1 MPNNHPVE
9 YLALTDQLLA
19 YETSIR
25 SGEFSFIAGID
36 EAGRGCL
43 AGPVVA
49 AAVVF
54 TDYTKIPAGV
64 NDSKALSP
72 EKREK
77 IREQILAEPSIK
89 WAVGVVSAE
98 EIDQSDI
105 LRATWRAMRL
115 AAEALIPPA
124 QFILVDGNPVKGLPL
139 PSRNI
144 VKGDANS
151 ASIAAA
157 SILAKTHRDHLMDEY
172 EKEFPGYGFG
182 IHKGYGTALH
192 LKALSELGVSPIHRT
207 TFEPVRLILH
217 PPEYTQQD
225 LIF

>member
-1 MPNNHPVE
+1 MPNNHPQE
-9 YLALTDQLLA
+9 YLAPSDKLLA
-19 YETSIR
+19 YESSVR

-54 TDYTKIPAGV
+54 TDYEKIPAGV
-64 NDSKALSP
+64 NDSKALSH
-72 EKREK
+72 EKREILRQK
-77 IREQILAEPSIK
+77 IIAEPSIK
-89 WAVGVVSAE
+89 WALGVVSAE
-98 EIDQSDI
+98 EIDRSDI
-105 LRATWRAMRL
+105 LRATWKAMRL
-115 AAEALIPPA
+115 AVEQLIPPA

-139 PSRNI
+139 PSQNI

-157 SILAKTHRDHLMDEY
+157 SILAKTYRDDMMDEF
-172 EKEFPGYGFG
+172 EKQYPGYGFAE
-182 IHKGYGTALH
+182 HKGYGTARH
-192 LKALSELGVSPIHRT
+192 LEALQNLGVTPIHRT

>member
-1 MPNNHPVE
+1 MPHNHPQE
-9 YLALTDQLLA
+9 YLAPSDKLLA
-19 YETSIR
+19 YESSVR

-49 AAVVF
+49 AAVIF
-54 TDYTKIPAGV
+54 TDFSKIPAGV
-64 NDSKALSP
+64 NDSKALTH
-72 EKREK
+72 EKRMRLREK
-77 IREQILAEPSIK
+77 LLAEPTVK
-89 WAVGVVSAE
+89 WAVGIVSAD

-105 LRATWRAMRL
+105 LRATWKAMRL
-115 AAEALIPPA
+115 AVEQLIPPA

-139 PSRNI
+139 PSQNI

-157 SILAKTHRDHLMDEY
+157 SILAKTYRDALMDEY
-172 EKEFPGYGFG
+172 DREYPGYGFCE
-182 IHKGYGTALH
+182 HKGYGTAQH
-192 LKALSELGVSPIHRT
+192 LAALQKLGVTPIHRT

-225 LIF
+225 LFF

>member
-1 MPNNHPVE
+1 MPNNHPQE
-9 YLALTDQLLA
+9 YLAPSDKLLA
-19 YETSIR
+19 YESTVR

-54 TDYTKIPAGV
+54 TDFSKIPAGV
-64 NDSKALSP
+64 NDSKALTH
-72 EKREK
+72 EKRMCLREK
-77 IREQILAEPSIK
+77 LLAEPSVK
-89 WAVGVVSAE
+89 WAVGIVSAE

-105 LRATWRAMRL
+105 LRATWKAMRL
-115 AAEALIPPA
+115 AVEQLIPPA

-139 PSRNI
+139 PSQNI

-157 SILAKTHRDHLMDEY
+157 SILAKTTRDAMMDEY
-172 EKEFPGYGFG
+172 ELQYPGYGFAV
-182 IHKGYGTALH
+182 HKGYGTAQH
-192 LKALSELGVSPIHRT
+192 LEALQNLGVTPIHRK

-225 LIF
+225 LF

>member
-1 MPNNHPVE
+1 MPNNHPQE
-9 YLALTDQLLA
+9 YLVLSDKLLA
-19 YETSIR
+19 YESSVR

-54 TDYTKIPAGV
+54 TDYEKIPAGV
-64 NDSKALSP
+64 NDSKALSH
-72 EKREK
+72 EKREILRQK
-77 IREQILAEPSIK
+77 IIAEPSIK
-89 WAVGVVSAE
+89 WALGVVSAE
-98 EIDQSDI
+98 EIDRSDI
-105 LRATWRAMRL
+105 LRATWKAMRL
-115 AAEALIPPA
+115 AVEQLIPPA

-139 PSRNI
+139 PSQNI

-157 SILAKTHRDHLMDEY
+157 SILAKTYRDDMMDEF
-172 EKEFPGYGFG
+172 EKQYPGYGFAE
-182 IHKGYGTALH
+182 HKGYGTARH
-192 LKALSELGVSPIHRT
+192 LEALQNLGVTPIHRT
-207 TFEPVRLILH
+207 AFEPVRLILH

-225 LIF
+225 LFF

>member
-1 MPNNHPVE
+1 MPNNHPDE
-9 YLALTDQLLA
+9 YLSSADKLLA
-19 YETSIR
+19 YENSVR
-25 SGEFSFIAGID
+25 SGEFSFVAGID

-49 AAVVF
+49 AAVLF

-64 NDSKALSP
+64 NDSKALTP
-72 EKREK
+72 EKRE
-77 IREQILAEPSIK
+77 ILRRKLMEEPTVK

-105 LRATWRAMRL
+105 LRATWKAMRL

-124 QFILVDGNPVKGLPL
+124 QFLLVDGNPVQGLPL
-139 PSRNI
+139 PSKNI
-144 VKGDANS
+144 IKGDANS

-157 SILAKTHRDHLMDEY
+157 SILAKTHRDALMEQYDT
-172 EKEFPGYGFG
+172 EFPGYGFS
-182 IHKGYGTALH
+182 IHKGYGTARH
-192 LKALSELGVSPIHRT
+192 LKALETLGVTPIHRK
-207 TFEPVRLILH
+207 TFDPVRQILY
-217 PPEYTQQD
+217 PPEFSQQD

>member
-1 MPNNHPVE
+1 MQNNHPQE
-9 YLALTDQLLA
+9 YLALSDNLLA
-19 YETSIR
+19 YESSVR

-54 TDYTKIPAGV
+54 TDYEKIPAGV
-64 NDSKALSP
+64 NDSKALSA
-72 EKREK
+72 EKRELLRQK
-77 IREQILAEPSIK
+77 IISEPSIK
-89 WAVGVVSAE
+89 WAVGVVTAE
-98 EIDQSDI
+98 EIDNSDI
-105 LRATWRAMRL
+105 LRATWKAMRL
-115 AAEALIPPA
+115 AVEQLIPPA
-124 QFILVDGNPVKGLPL
+124 QFILVDGNPVQGLPL
-139 PSRNI
+139 PSQNI

-157 SILAKTHRDHLMDEY
+157 SILAKTYRDALMDEY
-172 EKEFPGYGFG
+172 DREYPGYGFCE
-182 IHKGYGTALH
+182 HKGYGTAQH
-192 LKALSELGVSPIHRT
+192 LAALQKLGVTPIHRT

-225 LIF
+225 LFF

>member
-1 MPNNHPVE
+1 MPNNHPQE
-9 YLALTDQLLA
+9 YLAPSDKLLA
-19 YETSIR
+19 YESTVR

-54 TDYTKIPAGV
+54 TDFSKIPAGV
-64 NDSKALSP
+64 NDSKALTH
-72 EKREK
+72 EKRMTLREK
-77 IREQILAEPSIK
+77 LLAEPSVK
-89 WAVGVVSAE
+89 WAVGIVSAE

-105 LRATWRAMRL
+105 LRATWKAMRL
-115 AAEALIPPA
+115 AVEQLIPPA

-139 PSRNI
+139 PSQNI

-151 ASIAAA
+151 ASVAAA
-157 SILAKTHRDHLMDEY
+157 SILAKTTRDAMMDEY
-172 EKEFPGYGFG
+172 ELQYPGYGFAV
-182 IHKGYGTALH
+182 HKGYGTAQH
-192 LKALSELGVSPIHRT
+192 LEALQNLGVTPIHRK

-225 LIF
+225 LF

>member
-1 MPNNHPVE
+1 MQNNHPSD
-9 YLALTDQLLA
+9 YLSLSDKLLA
-19 YETSIR
+19 YESSIR

-54 TDYTKIPAGV
+54 TDFSRIPAGV
-64 NDSKALSP
+64 NDSKALTR
-72 EKREK
+72 EKRMDLRQK
-77 IREQILAEPSIK
+77 LLSEPSVK
-89 WAVGVVSAE
+89 WAVGIVSAE

-105 LRATWRAMRL
+105 LRATWKAMRL
-115 AAEALIPPA
+115 AAEQLIPPA

-139 PSRNI
+139 PSQTI

-157 SILAKTHRDHLMDEY
+157 SILAKTTRDAMMEEY
-172 EKEFPGYGFG
+172 EQTYPGYGFAE
-182 IHKGYGTALH
+182 HKGYGTAQH
-192 LKALSELGVSPIHRT
+192 LEALRTLGVTPIHRT

-225 LIF
+225 LFF

>member
-1 MPNNHPVE
+1 MQNNHPSD
-9 YLALTDQLLA
+9 YLSLSDKLLA
-19 YETSIR
+19 YESSIR

-54 TDYTKIPAGV
+54 TDFSKIPAGV
-64 NDSKALSP
+64 NDSKALTH
-72 EKREK
+72 EKRMGLRQK
-77 IREQILAEPSIK
+77 LLSEPSVK
-89 WAVGVVSAE
+89 WAVGIVSAE

-105 LRATWRAMRL
+105 LRATWKAMRL
-115 AAEALIPPA
+115 AAEQLIPPA

-139 PSRNI
+139 PSQNI

-157 SILAKTHRDHLMDEY
+157 SILATTTRDAMMEEY
-172 EKEFPGYGFG
+172 EQTYPGYGFAE
-182 IHKGYGTALH
+182 HKGYGTAQH
-192 LKALSELGVSPIHRT
+192 LEALRTLGVTPIHRT

-225 LIF
+225 LFF

>member
-1 MPNNHPVE
+1 MQNNHPQE
-9 YLALTDQLLA
+9 YLALSDKLLA
-19 YETSIR
+19 YESSVR

-54 TDYTKIPAGV
+54 TDYEKIPAGV
-64 NDSKALSP
+64 NDSKALSA
-72 EKREK
+72 EKRELLRQK
-77 IREQILAEPSIK
+77 IISEPSIK
-89 WAVGVVSAE
+89 WAVGVVTAE
-98 EIDQSDI
+98 EIDNSDI
-105 LRATWRAMRL
+105 LRATWKA
-115 AAEALIPPA
+115 IPPA
-124 QFILVDGNPVKGLPL
+124 QFILVDGNPVQGLPL
-139 PSRNI
+139 PSQNI

-157 SILAKTHRDHLMDEY
+157 SILAKTYRDALMDEY
-172 EKEFPGYGFG
+172 DREYPGYGFCE
-182 IHKGYGTALH
+182 HKGYGTAQH
-192 LKALSELGVSPIHRT
+192 LAALQKLGVTPIHRT

-225 LIF
+225 LFF

>member
-1 MPNNHPVE
+1 MPNNHPQE
-9 YLALTDQLLA
+9 YLAPSDKLLA
-19 YETSIR
+19 YESTVR

-54 TDYTKIPAGV
+54 TDFSKIPAGV
-64 NDSKALSP
+64 NDSKALTH
-72 EKREK
+72 EKRMSLREK
-77 IREQILAEPSIK
+77 LLAEPSVK
-89 WAVGVVSAE
+89 WAVGIVSAE

-105 LRATWRAMRL
+105 LRATWKAMRL
-115 AAEALIPPA
+115 AVEQLIPPA

-139 PSRNI
+139 PSQNI

-151 ASIAAA
+151 ASVAAA
-157 SILAKTHRDHLMDEY
+157 SILAKTTRDAMMDEY
-172 EKEFPGYGFG
+172 ELQYPGYGFAV
-182 IHKGYGTALH
+182 HKGYGTAQH
-192 LKALSELGVSPIHRT
+192 LEALQNLGVTPIHRK

-225 LIF
+225 LF

>member
-1 MPNNHPVE
+1 MQNNHPSD
-9 YLALTDQLLA
+9 YLSLSDKLLA
-19 YETSIR
+19 YESSIR

-54 TDYTKIPAGV
+54 TDFSRIPAGV
-64 NDSKALSP
+64 NDSKALTH
-72 EKREK
+72 EKRMDLRQK
-77 IREQILAEPSIK
+77 LLSEPSVK
-89 WAVGVVSAE
+89 WAVGIVSAE

-105 LRATWRAMRL
+105 LRATWKAMRL
-115 AAEALIPPA
+115 AAEQLIPPA

-139 PSRNI
+139 PSQNI

-157 SILAKTHRDHLMDEY
+157 SILAKTTRDAMMEEY
-172 EKEFPGYGFG
+172 EQTYPGYGFAE
-182 IHKGYGTALH
+182 HKGYGTAQH
-192 LKALSELGVSPIHRT
+192 LEALRTLGVTPIHRT

-225 LIF
+225 LFF

>member
-19 YETSIR
+19 YETSVR

-54 TDYTKIPAGV
+54 TDFSKIPAGV
-64 NDSKALSP
+64 NDSKALTP
-72 EKREK
+72 EKRESL
-77 IREQILAEPSIK
+77 RQQIIEEPSVK

-105 LRATWRAMRL
+105 LRATWKAMRL
-115 AAEALIPPA
+115 AVEALIPPA

-139 PSRNI
+139 PSQNI

-157 SILAKTHRDHLMDEY
+157 SILAKTHRDHLMEEY

-182 IHKGYGTALH
+182 IHKGYGTAQH
-192 LKALSELGVSPIHRT
+192 LQALQELGVSPIHRK
-207 TFEPVRLILH
+207 TFEPVRLILN

>member
-1 MPNNHPVE
+1 MPNNHPQE
-9 YLALTDQLLA
+9 YLAPSDKLLA
-19 YETSIR
+19 YESTVR

-54 TDYTKIPAGV
+54 TDFSKIPAGV
-64 NDSKALSP
+64 NDSKALTH
-72 EKREK
+72 EKRMTLREK
-77 IREQILAEPSIK
+77 LLAEPSVK
-89 WAVGVVSAE
+89 WAVGIVSAE

-105 LRATWRAMRL
+105 LRATWKAMRL
-115 AAEALIPPA
+115 AVEQLIPPA

-139 PSRNI
+139 PSQNI
-144 VKGDANS
+144 VKGDAKS
-151 ASIAAA
+151 ASVAAA
-157 SILAKTHRDHLMDEY
+157 SILAKTTRDAMMDEY
-172 EKEFPGYGFG
+172 DLQYPGYGFAV
-182 IHKGYGTALH
+182 HKGYGTAQH
-192 LKALSELGVSPIHRT
+192 LEALQNLGVTPIHRK

-225 LIF
+225 LF